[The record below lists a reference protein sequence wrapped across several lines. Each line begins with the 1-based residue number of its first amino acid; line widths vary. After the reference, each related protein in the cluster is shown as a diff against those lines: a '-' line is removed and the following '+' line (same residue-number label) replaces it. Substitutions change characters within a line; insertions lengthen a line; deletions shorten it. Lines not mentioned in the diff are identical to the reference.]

1 MQWRDDTTLRSRGL
15 RLRPIGKSKGYV
27 FGHTDPVELGLVAS
41 LNRPGGNLTGVTNLN
56 VEIGPKRVELLR
68 ELQPSAT
75 LIAVLVNLSI
85 NPLLRIVWR
94 AKSCSAKDQK
104 Y

>member
-1 MQWRDDTTLRSRGL
+1 
-15 RLRPIGKSKGYV
+15 V

-41 LNRPGGNLTGVTNLN
+41 LNPPGGNLTGVTNLN
-56 VEIGPKRVELLR
+56 VEVGPKRVELLR